1 MDILSIVSEYNPLH
15 NGHLYH
21 FKKSVDLTSADVKVA
36 IMSGNFVQRGEPA
49 ILNKWKRAELALKA
63 GFDLV
68 IELPCVYA
76 ISSAENFAYG
86 AMKIADEIKSSFV
99 SFGSECGDL
108 DKLRTL
114 SKLIIDNQEKYIYF
128 VKEKI
133 SEGFSYPKSQE
144 LVIADLFGKKF
155 ADLCK
160 SNNILGLEYLKAL
173 NLFKSSIIPITVE
186 RNNFNL
192 ISSSEIRKIL
202 RDNIATEDISIDKFV
217 PDYVFDSLK
226 EYSDNGNIVLSL
238 KAFER
243 ELFYIL
249 RTCNLDDMENI
260 PDLPDNMISSL
271 KKAANSFNSIEDLI
285 NNLKNKSIT
294 QARIKRI
301 LLYILLGVTKKDIE
315 ISKSIIPYIRVI
327 GMTDNGKK
335 LLPIISQSC
344 KVITSVKDFES
355 KCKDS
360 NLLRL
365 LDIDKRATNIYTLA
379 YSSDSRANLDYTT
392 KIITLD

>member
-355 KCKDS
+355 RCKDS